1 MTSFRRSP
9 PSERQRNLGKLSRIR
24 ATPSTV
30 EPRRRAVV
38 QISALQYPEFRRY
51 FVGQAVSVVGT
62 WMQSVAGA
70 WLVLQLSHDSAF
82 ALAVFGAFS
91 YAPVLLFGLYAGT
104 VVDRFSHRDVLLVT
118 QAVSLVGAAL
128 YAVLT
133 TTHIITLPMV
143 MVLVAALG
151 VNQALYFPAR
161 QATVLEM
168 VGRGELASA
177 VALNSTAFNLA
188 RIIGPAVGGIVIA
201 AFGVAV
207 CFWLNAVS
215 YLGVIAA
222 LLTVRRRPRTE
233 GPPQT
238 AVQLIGEALRYVAR
252 TPSLAGLFLLLF
264 VAGTFGANFNLV
276 LPLFTRIVLHADA
289 DTLGY
294 LFAAQG
300 LGSLVG
306 ALTMTFAGGFLL
318 EPRRIVLGALLF
330 AGMELLFVVIP
341 DFTQAIL
348 LLLVI
353 GWSFAVYSI
362 GTNTLVQVR
371 SPDRMQGRMVRLY
384 SMLFIGVTQ
393 IGNVCAA
400 IVAHFLGPSAAV
412 WLGGALTAL
421 AGLAVLVFF
430 LTRRD

>member
-1 MTSFRRSP
+1 
-9 PSERQRNLGKLSRIR
+9 
-24 ATPSTV
+24 
-30 EPRRRAVV
+30 V
-38 QISALQYPEFRRY
+38 QVSALQYPEFRRY

-62 WMQSVAGA
+62 WMQSVAAA

-82 ALAVFGAFS
+82 ALAIFGAFS
-91 YAPVLLFGLYAGT
+91 YGPVLVFGLYAGT
-104 VVDRFSHRDVLLVT
+104 LVDRFAHRDVLLLT
-118 QAVSLVGAAL
+118 QVVSLVGAVL

-133 TTHIITLPMV
+133 ATHTISLPIV
-143 MVLVAALG
+143 MVLAAVLG
-151 VNQALYFPAR
+151 INQALYFPAR

-168 VGRGELASA
+168 VGRGELVSA
-177 VALNSTAFNLA
+177 VALNSIAFNLA

-201 AFGVAV
+201 TFGVAA
-207 CFWLNAVS
+207 CFWINAIT

-222 LLTVRRRPRTE
+222 LLTIRRRPLMA

-276 LPLFTRIVLHADA
+276 LPLFTRIVLHANA

-300 LGSLVG
+300 VGSLVG
-306 ALTMTFAGGFLL
+306 ALTMTVAGSFLL

-330 AGMELLFVVIP
+330 AGTELLFLVVP
-341 DFTQAIL
+341 NFTQAIV

-362 GTNTLVQVR
+362 GTNTFVQVR
-371 SPDRMQGRMVRLY
+371 SPDRMQGRMVSLY
-384 SMLFIGVTQ
+384 SMLFIGVTP
-393 IGNVCAA
+393 IGNVLAA
-400 IVAHFLGPSAAV
+400 IVAHFFGPSAAV
-412 WLGGALTAL
+412 WLGGALTAG
-421 AGLAVLVFF
+421 AGLVVLAYF
-430 LTRRD
+430 LSRRD

>member
-1 MTSFRRSP
+1 
-9 PSERQRNLGKLSRIR
+9 
-24 ATPSTV
+24 
-30 EPRRRAVV
+30 
-38 QISALQYPEFRRY
+38 
-51 FVGQAVSVVGT
+51 VSVVGT
-62 WMQSVAGA
+62 WMQSVAAA

-82 ALAVFGAFS
+82 ALAIFGAFS
-91 YAPVLLFGLYAGT
+91 YGPVLVFGLYAGT
-104 VVDRFSHRDVLLVT
+104 LVDRFAHRDVLLLT
-118 QAVSLVGAAL
+118 QVVSLVGAVL

-133 TTHIITLPMV
+133 ATHTISLPIV
-143 MVLVAALG
+143 MVLAAALG
-151 VNQALYFPAR
+151 INQALYFPAR

-168 VGRGELASA
+168 VGRGELVSA
-177 VALNSTAFNLA
+177 VALNSIAFNLA
-188 RIIGPAVGGIVIA
+188 RIVGPALGGVIIATFGIA
-201 AFGVAV
+201 A
-207 CFWLNAVS
+207 CFWINAFT

-222 LLTVRRRPRTE
+222 LLTIRRRPLMA

-276 LPLFTRIVLHADA
+276 LPLFTRVVLHANA

-300 LGSLVG
+300 IGSLVG
-306 ALTMTFAGGFLL
+306 ALTMAAVGSFLL

-330 AGMELLFVVIP
+330 AATELLFLVMP
-341 DFTQAIL
+341 SFTQAIL

-362 GTNTLVQVR
+362 GTNTFVQVR
-371 SPDRMQGRMVRLY
+371 SPDRMQGRMVSLY
-384 SMLFIGVTQ
+384 SMLFIGVTP
-393 IGNVCAA
+393 IGNVLAA

-412 WLGGALTAL
+412 WLGGALTAV
-421 AGLAVLVFF
+421 AGLVVLVYF